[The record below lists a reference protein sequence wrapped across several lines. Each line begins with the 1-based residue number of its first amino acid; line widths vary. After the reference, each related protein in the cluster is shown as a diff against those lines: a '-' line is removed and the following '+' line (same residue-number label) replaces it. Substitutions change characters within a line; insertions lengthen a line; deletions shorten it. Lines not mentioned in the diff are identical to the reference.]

1 MQKPFSKMIT
11 RFSAIESG
19 LLWNSNKFERS
30 IKMTEV
36 LLNVLI
42 LSVIIYLIDMFLPAV
57 HVKNFATAIIVAI
70 VYSLLNFF
78 LGWLF
83 LFLSFP
89 VVFLTL
95 GLFKFVINA
104 FFLWV
109 TDKIVEGFKIKN
121 FGWTLITA
129 LLISLGSTLVH
140 AIL

>member
-1 MQKPFSKMIT
+1 
-11 RFSAIESG
+11 
-19 LLWNSNKFERS
+19 
-30 IKMTEV
+30 MTEA

-42 LSVIIYLIDMFLPAV
+42 LSVIIYLIDLFLPAV
-57 HVKNFATAIIVAI
+57 HVKNFSTAIIVAI

-89 VVFLTL
+89 LVFLTL
-95 GLFKFVINA
+95 GLFRFVINA
-104 FFLWV
+104 FFLWI